1 MPIRNKKNYR
11 QRTSAP
17 QFSKSIKTH
26 LFSIT
31 FNQNHT
37 IFDQN
42 NTKTIL
48 LFNTF

>member
-11 QRTSAP
+11 QRTSATP
-17 QFSKSIKTH
+17 ISKFIKTH

-37 IFDQN
+37 IFHQN
-42 NTKTIL
+42 HTKTIL